1 MHPTFRHIE
10 RTMIGRTGEIAMVRT
25 RGVVAVAAFTA
36 LAALGGCAGM
46 RRDKYCK
53 WGIPAWGA
61 VAGGTAAGLGVG
73 LGADDPSDAEIAGS
87 AVGGTLVG
95 GLLGWLVAHNVCEEP
110 EAPPPAPVAAPPPP
124 PPPAKGTKLGTVG
137 EAYFD
142 FDKAHLK
149 PGAEDV
155 LRDAVRTLKDNPS
168 VHAEI
173 AGHTD
178 SIGSDAYNMKL
189 SERRAEAV
197 KRYLVEQGID
207 ASRLDV
213 RGYGESH
220 PIADNKTK
228 QGRAQNRRAEIIV
241 E

>member
-1 MHPTFRHIE
+1 
-10 RTMIGRTGEIAMVRT
+10 MVRT
-25 RGVVAVAAFTA
+25 RGVVAVVAVTA
-36 LAALGGCAGM
+36 LALSGCAEM

-61 VAGGTAAGLGVG
+61 VAGGTGAGLGVG
-73 LGADDPSDAEIAGS
+73 LGDDDASDGEIAGA

-110 EAPPPAPVAAPPPP
+110 EAPPPPPPAPPPPPP

-149 PGAEDV
+149 PGAADV
-155 LRDAVRTLKDNPS
+155 LSDAVRTLKDNPS
-168 VHAEI
+168 VHAEV

-178 SIGSDAYNMKL
+178 SIGSEAYNMKL

-197 KRYLVEQGID
+197 KRYLVDQGID
-207 ASRLDV
+207 ASRLDA
-213 RGYGESH
+213 RGYGESR